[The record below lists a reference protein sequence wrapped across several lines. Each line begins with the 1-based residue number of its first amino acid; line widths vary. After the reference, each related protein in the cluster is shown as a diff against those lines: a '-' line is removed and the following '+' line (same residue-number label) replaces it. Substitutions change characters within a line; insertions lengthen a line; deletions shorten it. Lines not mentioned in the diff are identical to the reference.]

1 MERKTKGKKEE
12 KEKGRKNSYVQFCEH
27 AVNELWAK
35 VVACHPREQRMWQ
48 PSCQQP
54 LQPLHPEGIWD
65 GENQG
70 TGPAQ

>member
-35 VVACHPREQRMWQ
+35 DVACHPREQRM
-48 PSCQQP
+48 
-54 LQPLHPEGIWD
+54 
-65 GENQG
+65 
-70 TGPAQ
+70 